1 MSSLSALGESVRTEL
16 AAQNERIEE
25 VTSRKDAAQAAQKTA
40 EDSLRAKRSLMEA
53 ICLDFDTIDSLMEA
67 VDAPTLKKW
76 KDAYD
81 QFVAIG
87 GDVGLAAA
95 APYRPRE
102 LSDHEKAVEAYIQML
117 TDNNITAGSLY
128 TSKWE
133 GVMHSMVRVA
143 DVPYPLQ
150 PDMVNCELVVV
161 LGNKSNFIPVSIP
174 KAKARFTL
182 VTAANADEQTACVGA
197 PTNIDKIWLS
207 DKETYASER
216 FRSDLTLMYTK
227 ETYASKVRNDTHNA
241 VQAFIGGGV
250 SAVRNGK
257 KRKTAAVRN
266 GKKRK
271 TAAVSKGIYKD
282 LSNAQIASRTG
293 RDDLLATQRAASA
306 GTGGNAAAA
315 NLFMGVMNSGRDDAV
330 TGAGTSGAAGGST
343 DPMPA
348 PEPTP
353 ALEPAD
359 PIPAPEEEEEEE
371 EEVQFVG
378 QTTAEERNAAGFAS
392 AIDLT
397 EED

>member
-1 MSSLSALGESVRTEL
+1 MSALSTLGESVRTEL
-16 AAQNERIEE
+16 AGQNERIEK
-25 VTSRKDAAQAAQKTA
+25 VTSRKDAASAAQKTA
-40 EDSLRAKRSLMEA
+40 EDSLRSKRSLMEA
-53 ICLDFDTIDSLMEA
+53 IGLDFDTI
-67 VDAPTLKKW
+67 DAPTLKKW

-87 GDVGLAAA
+87 GDAGLAAA
-95 APYRPRE
+95 APHRPRE
-102 LSDHEKAVEAYIQML
+102 LSDDEKAVEAYIQML
-117 TDNNITAGSLY
+117 ADNNIVAGSLY

-133 GVMHSMVRVA
+133 GAMHSMVRVA
-143 DVPYPLQ
+143 AVPYPLQ

-161 LGNKSNFIPVSIP
+161 LGNKINFIPVSIP
-174 KAKARFTL
+174 NAKARFTL

-227 ETYASKVRNDTHNA
+227 ETYASKVRNDTHDA

-250 SAVRNGK
+250 
-257 KRKTAAVRN
+257 AAVRN
-266 GKKRK
+266 GKKRM
-271 TAAVSKGIYKD
+271 AAVVSKGIYKD
-282 LSNAQIASRTG
+282 LSDAQIASRTG
-293 RDDLLATQRAASA
+293 RDDRLATQRAASA

-315 NLFMGVMNSGRDDAV
+315 NLFMGVMNSGRDGDDAV
-330 TGAGTSGAAGGST
+330 TGAGTSGAAGGSA

-348 PEPTP
+348 PAP
-353 ALEPAD
+353 EPAD
-359 PIPAPEEEEEEE
+359 PIPAPEEEEDD
-371 EEVQFVG
+371 VQFAG
-378 QTTAEERNAAGFAS
+378 ETTAEERNAAGFAS